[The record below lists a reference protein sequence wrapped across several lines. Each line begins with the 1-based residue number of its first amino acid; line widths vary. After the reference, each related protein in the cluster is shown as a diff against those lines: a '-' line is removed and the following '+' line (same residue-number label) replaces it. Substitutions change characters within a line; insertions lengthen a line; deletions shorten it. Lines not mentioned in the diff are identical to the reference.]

1 MKMNLPNKLS
11 ISRLIIAFLLSIVLL
26 FPFYLLNLEFPKLI
40 VNKIL
45 VIDLKYIIAGI
56 LFVIGSITDLLDGR
70 LARKNNQVTDFG
82 KFIDAIA
89 DKVLINTSLIILSA
103 HGFISP
109 AIPVI
114 LVARDT
120 IVDSIRMISASK
132 GVVIAAG
139 KTGKIKTMF
148 LMIGLSLKFFYN
160 LPFELWNIDVSNVML
175 IISVVLSIY
184 SAFEYFLPPEEKFS
198 LSRGKNIYYTRK

>member
-11 ISRLIIAFLLSIVLL
+11 ISRLIIAFILSIVLL

-89 DKVLINTSLIILSA
+89 DKVLVNTSLIILA
-103 HGFISP
+103 AQGFISP
-109 AIPVI
+109 TIPVI
-114 LVARDT
+114 IVARDT
-120 IVDSIRMISASK
+120 IVDSIRMISASR
-132 GVVIAAG
+132 GTVIAAG
-139 KTGKIKTMF
+139 KTGKIKTIF
-148 LMIGLSLKFFYN
+148 LMLGISLTFFYN
-160 LPFELWNIDVSNVML
+160 LPFELWNVDLASVLL
-175 IISVVLSIY
+175 IISIVLSIY
-184 SAFEYFLPPEEKFS
+184 SAFEYYYLNKEKLFE
-198 LSRGKNIYYTRK
+198 K

>member
-11 ISRLIIAFLLSIVLL
+11 ISRLVVAFLLSIILL
-26 FPFYLLNLEFPKLI
+26 FPFYLLNLEFPRLI

-70 LARKNNQVTDFG
+70 LARKNNQVTNFG

-89 DKVLINTSLIILSA
+89 DKVLVNTSLIILA
-103 HGFISP
+103 AQGFINP

-114 LVARDT
+114 IVARDT

-132 GVVIAAG
+132 GTVIAAG
-139 KTGKIKTMF
+139 KTGKIKTIF
-148 LMIGLSLKFFYN
+148 LMLGISLTFFYN
-160 LPFELWNIDVSNVML
+160 LPFELWNVDLASVLL
-175 IISVVLSIY
+175 IISIVLSIY
-184 SAFEYFLPPEEKFS
+184 SAFEYYYLNKEKLFE
-198 LSRGKNIYYTRK
+198 K

>member
-11 ISRLIIAFLLSIVLL
+11 ISRLIIAFILSIVLL

-40 VNKIL
+40 VNKML

-89 DKVLINTSLIILSA
+89 DKVLVNTSLIILA
-103 HGFISP
+103 AQGFISP
-109 AIPVI
+109 TIPVI
-114 LVARDT
+114 IVARDT
-120 IVDSIRMISASK
+120 IVDSIRMISASR
-132 GVVIAAG
+132 GTVIAAG
-139 KTGKIKTMF
+139 KTGKIKTIF
-148 LMIGLSLKFFYN
+148 LMLGISLTFFYN
-160 LPFELWNIDVSNVML
+160 LPFELWNVDLASVLL
-175 IISVVLSIY
+175 IISIVLSIY
-184 SAFEYFLPPEEKFS
+184 SAFEYYYLNKEKLFE
-198 LSRGKNIYYTRK
+198 K